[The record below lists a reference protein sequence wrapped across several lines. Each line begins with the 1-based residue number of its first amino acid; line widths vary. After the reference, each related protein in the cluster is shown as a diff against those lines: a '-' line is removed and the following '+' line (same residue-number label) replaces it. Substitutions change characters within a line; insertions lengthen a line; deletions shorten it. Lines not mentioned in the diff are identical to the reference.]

1 MFHRLLTLIMKEL
14 QSLLQ
19 EPQTRIILILPVI
32 FQMILFPFAA
42 TLDVTNASV
51 AIFDEDNGKQSIE
64 LTQRIAKASAFSE
77 TLL

>member
-32 FQMILFPFAA
+32 FQMILFP
-42 TLDVTNASV
+42 LRPP
-51 AIFDEDNGKQSIE
+51 
-64 LTQRIAKASAFSE
+64 LMLPMP
-77 TLL
+77 LLLFLMKTMVNNLLN

>member
-51 AIFDEDNGKQSIE
+51 AIFD
-64 LTQRIAKASAFSE
+64 
-77 TLL
+77 

>member
-32 FQMILFPFAA
+32 FQMILFPFAPP
-42 TLDVTNASV
+42 LM
-51 AIFDEDNGKQSIE
+51 
-64 LTQRIAKASAFSE
+64 LPMP
-77 TLL
+77 LLLFLMKTMVNNLLN